1 METLKESP
9 PHRCQA
15 LFENLR
21 VVYVAELLALLAA
34 HLLHVLPGEEVLRP
48 PDRFR
53 VRVAVLRPPA
63 PVAEPD
69 QFGEIGPGLGRL

>member
-1 METLKESP
+1 M
-9 PHRCQA
+9 
-15 LFENLR
+15 
-21 VVYVAELLALLAA
+21 AELLALLAA

-63 PVAEPD
+63 AVAEPD